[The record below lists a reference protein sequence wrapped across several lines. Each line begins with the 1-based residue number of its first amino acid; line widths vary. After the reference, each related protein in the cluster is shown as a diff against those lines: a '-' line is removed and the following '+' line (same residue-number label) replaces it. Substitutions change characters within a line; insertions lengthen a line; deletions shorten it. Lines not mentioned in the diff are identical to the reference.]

1 MSLKKVK
8 ILFATT
14 LLISCHF
21 VFGQLLNESNAL
33 PILSVGSQ
41 GSLPDRALRFG
52 TFSNRTTN
60 GANNYTDPKTWT
72 YWPNTGW
79 SSRFYG
85 GKTNTTGSMALGSN
99 ELSTSG
105 GFFSSTDVG
114 RTVEVIG
121 AGASGGIL
129 VGTINTFISTTRVA
143 VSMVASTNVTNVIV
157 RVGDPS
163 RSAYTEGH
171 YTEYFWGQ
179 IRMNYRLL
187 FPRDYN
193 ANESYKYP
201 MIVMLHGAGER
212 ANCWNGNC
220 FSNATP
226 GLITRNGAGTTTVG
240 SNVLDCSTCNFTT
253 NDVKK
258 IIQID
263 NAGLPVGSGLNTPNQ
278 LIITKVNSPTQVE
291 LSMAA
296 TIGGSGKNVRYGYFA
311 DNQFRN
317 NDLNLVHGGQVHL
330 EAIYNPTTGSNGKK
344 AEDPTLHPRAFPG
357 FVFIPQDENGW
368 QGQGQ
373 FDDATRIID
382 LLLQAYNIDPDRI
395 YVHGLSIGGAAV
407 WEVIRSRP
415 DLFAAALPMS
425 ATISHGADIFTT
437 ETPQTPWGEI
447 EKAVPVPV
455 WIFQGGTDG
464 NPTVGN
470 TNQLVAKLRAAGALP
485 RYTIYPT
492 IGHGTWGAAY
502 NEPDF
507 FRWML
512 QRNRRDIQVLYGD
525 STLCATDN
533 SGVTLAVA
541 VGFLA
546 YQWERDGV
554 IITNSNTSRYNATV
568 AGRYRVRYSRLS
580 ANPSEAQ
587 WNAWSKPVTIR
598 ETPAVTPTIAAVGT
612 SHLPDINNG
621 NMVRINGPTTR
632 DLVKNW
638 LVDGSVSTVN
648 NNFLPTTTQ
657 DTANYTLRNTTGRV
671 SLRTIPLSG
680 CPSLESNSIFVTT
693 STPVTLT
700 APASPSGLSPA
711 PGVVQLFW
719 TDNTPNENGFEVFRS
734 PTGNPNS
741 YNFFKLLPEGAI
753 SFTDTGLTPGATFH
767 YRIRAVNNTA
777 VSAYTDNVSV
787 TTQGDTQ
794 RPTPPQNLISTNRT
808 LNTATLSWAA
818 STDNVGITSYNIYYG
833 STTVQTNS
841 TNTTFTITGLAG
853 NSNYL
858 FTVRAVDAAGNLSTP
873 SNQITVSTTFSGLTY
888 TYSAV
893 DVNWLTDAG
902 NNWTAPERTG
912 NCTDFDI
919 SLRLQDDYFNFNF
932 SGYINITTGGNYQF
946 RTTSDDGSM
955 LFLGGPF
962 LNPNPDFTTYR
973 IVNNDGLHGSVTVTS
988 SVINLPSNQAQQITV
1003 IFFEKTGGQNLVVE
1017 YKGPDTGDAWVD
1029 IPPAVLNSGNAPGL
1043 TPPLPPNNVTAT
1055 TQGMNSV
1062 QVQWQVASGTN
1073 YYEVYRSLGNSTNYA
1088 LVGTISASPYIDTN
1102 LTPNTLYD
1110 YRVKSVSNTNG
1121 ASVSFSNTASA
1132 TTAADTEAPT
1142 VPENV
1147 VTISSN
1153 YTNASFQWTA
1163 STDNVGVT
1171 SYKVFANGALLGSTT
1186 TTTFYTTALMPSTLY
1201 AITVSAI
1208 DASGNESA
1216 QSTANNI
1223 TTQNPL
1229 TFYSKPSS
1237 NLSLLSSWT
1246 LNSDGTGP
1254 SPTDFSYNG
1263 QYFTIQNPQTLT
1275 TSLTIGGNVS
1285 RVIVNDGVTLNIS
1298 QPLSGTIRVGNGSIV
1313 NVNVDYQPNFETI
1326 AATST
1331 VNFNT
1336 YSTVPVANYG
1346 NLTLNGS
1353 GLKNIQAG
1361 NLQVQGNLVL
1371 ASGVGMKGAPGNSTV
1386 ITIGGDLITGSN
1398 ISQPAGDNEVALQF
1412 ATGNHN
1418 ISGVND
1424 QFFSKITTTAAGAVV
1439 NFNNTSGSPK
1449 MLSLGSPQ
1457 GGGIDL
1463 ANGSTLL
1470 LGNNSLAITDR
1481 GVVNPVN
1488 TNGEISINNANIQL
1502 TTSANTDANFYFANG
1517 SNTVSSFVMQETGSG
1532 AVQIRNQM
1540 QITDRVKING
1550 GTLNANGNI
1559 ILKSTA
1565 TANASIQQIVSGSIA
1580 GNVVVERFM
1589 APKRV
1594 YRYISSPVSGVRIS
1608 DWQNYFPVTGTFAGA
1623 STGSGLGTNSSLF
1636 YYAEPNYIAYPI
1648 ASNTEFVQPGRGY
1661 AAFVRDGVNPTT
1673 LVQTGVPNQGNF
1685 NFSLTGGTGS
1695 PANGWNLLGNP
1706 YACDIIW
1713 ANTGWTFNGVGNV
1726 VYVRENLPGGGF
1738 TWRIWDRSTN
1748 TGNLPNGQ
1756 IPAGQGFWV
1765 QTTTPS
1771 PALTVTEAAK
1781 STQSSGTN
1789 INYFRSGNDSIH
1801 HVLAM
1806 SLSNGTNQ
1814 DFAYLKLAPGASD
1827 NFEKLTDG
1835 SKNQNSFFNISTLSA
1850 DGVDLA
1856 VNELTNSFCD
1866 KTVSIKL
1873 ATIASGSYTLN
1884 FDNIASF
1891 KAATVQLEDR
1901 FDRQL
1906 ININESTS
1914 QYVFSVTS
1922 DSSSYKNRFVLKL
1935 GRPSIALNNVLAV
1948 SKNELC
1954 QNEKAV
1960 SVEIQNSQV
1969 GVTYE
1974 VVNLTSQSVSP
1985 RYVGNG
1991 NTISLDVD
1999 VNLLQANE
2007 NSLRIKAGFQG
2018 CTPSHLNGTVNIKVN
2033 ALPTIAID
2041 SNINGCIGS
2050 ALDLVADGDG
2060 ARYEWINASSGE
2072 ILAGQSNR
2080 LRISIGSSVMGYQVS
2095 AISDAGC
2102 KSLPRNV
2109 LVRADS
2115 LDEPIIKMENGR
2127 LSTGAANKIQWYFNN
2142 SPIVGSNGIDLTP
2155 SQSGSYSVA
2164 LQNMYCTRVSAPY
2177 LVTATDDLGSNQMV
2191 LTVFPNPS
2199 ETGWISIK
2207 GTSSSHES
2215 FEISINDLVGRQLL
2229 TQRVSFENFVE
2240 GIDVREKLASGV
2252 YIVKA
2257 VQNKR
2262 MVYQK
2267 VVVR

>member
-1 MSLKKVK
+1 LALKNLGLLSAAVLCASLQ
-8 ILFATT
+8 FA
-14 LLISCHF
+14 
-21 VFGQLLNESNAL
+21 FGQIENESTAPHIVSFGLGTFNE
-33 PILSVGSQ
+33 
-41 GSLPDRALRFG
+41 RALRTG

-60 GANNYTDPKTWT
+60 GVNNYTDPKTWT

-85 GKTNTTGSMALGSN
+85 GRTNTTGSMTLGSN
-99 ELSTSG
+99 QLNTSVN
-105 GFFSSTDVG
+105 FFSGSDVG

-129 VGTINTFISTTRVA
+129 VGTINSVPTARQAI
-143 VSMVASTNVTNVIV
+143 VSIVASTTVSNVII
-157 RVGDPS
+157 RVGNSSLP
-163 RSAYTEGH
+163 AYSEGH
-171 YTEYFWGQ
+171 YTEHFWGA
-179 IRMNYRLL
+179 IKMNYRLL

-193 ANESYKYP
+193 QNENYKYP

-212 ANCWNGNC
+212 GNCWNGNC
-220 FSNATP
+220 FY
-226 GLITRNGAGTTTVG
+226 NGRVTSVNGSGSTTINT
-240 SNVLDCSTCNFTT
+240 NVLNCSGCAFTA

-258 IIQID
+258 VIQID
-263 NAGLPVGSGLNTPNQ
+263 NAGSSGGTLTTT
-278 LIITKVNSPTQVE
+278 IATVNSATQVV
-291 LSMAA
+291 LA
-296 TIGGSGKNVRYGYFA
+296 TNALATTTGRNVRYGYGS
-311 DNQFRN
+311 DNQYRN

-357 FVFIPQDENGW
+357 FVFIPQNQDGW

-373 FDDATRIID
+373 FDDATRMID

-395 YVHGLSIGGAAV
+395 YVHGLSNGGAAV
-407 WEVIRSRP
+407 WEVVRTRP

-425 ATISHGADIFTT
+425 ATISHGAEIFTT

-447 EKAVPVPV
+447 EKAVPVPA

-492 IGHGTWGAAY
+492 TGHGTWGAAY

-554 IITNSNTSRYNATV
+554 VIPNSNTSRYNATV
-568 AGRYRVRYSRLS
+568 AGRYRARYSRLS
-580 ANPSEAQ
+580 ASPSEAQ

-598 ETPAVTPTIAAVGT
+598 ETPAVTPTIVAVGT

-621 NMVRINGPTTR
+621 NMVRINGPTTK
-632 DLVKNW
+632 DLTKNW
-638 LVDGSVSTVN
+638 LVNGTLNTVN
-648 NNFLPTTTQ
+648 SNFNPAV

-693 STPVTLT
+693 NTPVTLT
-700 APASPSGLSPA
+700 APASPSGVSPA

-719 TDNTPNENGFEVFRS
+719 TDNTPNETGFEVFRS

-741 YNFFKLLPEGAI
+741 YNFYKLLPEGAI

-777 VSAYTDNVSV
+777 VSAYTNNISV
-787 TTQGDTQ
+787 TTQGDSQ
-794 RPTPPQNLISTNRT
+794 PPTPPQNLISTNRT
-808 LNTATLSWAA
+808 LSTATLSWAA
-818 STDNVGITSYNIYYG
+818 STDNVGVASYNIYYG

-841 TNTTFTITGLAG
+841 TNTTFTVTGLAG

-858 FTVRAVDAAGNLSTP
+858 FTVRAVDAAGNLSP
-873 SNQITVSTTFSGLTY
+873 QSNQLAVSTTFSGLTY

-893 DVNWLTDAG
+893 NVDWLTDAG
-902 NNWTAPERTG
+902 NIWTTPERTG
-912 NCTDFDI
+912 TCADFDI
-919 SLRLQDDYFNFNF
+919 GIRLQDDFFNFNF
-932 SGYINITTGGNYQF
+932 TGYLYITTGGNYQF

-955 LFLGGPF
+955 MFLGGPF
-962 LNPNPDFTTYR
+962 LNPNPDFTTFR
-973 IVNNDGLHGSVTVTS
+973 IINNDGLQAPTTVTS
-988 SVINLPSNQAQQITV
+988 SPINLPGGQAQQITV
-1003 IFFEKTGGQNLVVE
+1003 IYFEKTGGQELMVE
-1017 YKGPDTGDAWVD
+1017 YMGPDTNGLWIE
-1029 IPPAVLNSGNAPGL
+1029 IPANRLNSGNAPPL
-1043 TPPLPPNNVTAT
+1043 SPPLAPNNVTAT
-1055 TQGMNSV
+1055 AQGMSSIE
-1062 QVQWQVASGTN
+1062 VQWQLAAGANS
-1073 YYEVYRSLGNSTNYA
+1073 YEIYRAIGNSPNYSIVA
-1088 LVGTISASPYIDTN
+1088 TVGSGPFVDNNLV
-1102 LTPNTLYD
+1102 PNTIYN
-1110 YRVKSVSNTNG
+1110 YRLKSVSNTNG
-1121 ASVSFSNTASA
+1121 ASVSFSNIATA
-1132 TTAADTEAPT
+1132 TTAADAQAPT
-1142 VPENV
+1142 IPQNLI
-1147 VTISSN
+1147 TISSS
-1153 YTNASFQWTA
+1153 YTNASFQWSA
-1163 STDNVGVT
+1163 STDNVAVT
-1171 SYKVFANGALLGSTT
+1171 GYKVYANSTLLGTSN
-1186 TTTFYTTALMPSTLY
+1186 TTTFYTTMLLPATNY
-1201 AITVSAI
+1201 AITVSAL
-1208 DASGNESA
+1208 DATGNESA
-1216 QSTANNI
+1216 QSSILNL
-1223 TTQNPL
+1223 TTQSPL
-1229 TFYSKPSS
+1229 TFYSKAAS
-1237 NLSLLSSWT
+1237 NLALLSSWSE
-1246 LNSDGTGP
+1246 NSNGTG
-1254 SPTDFSYNG
+1254 SAPTDFSFNG
-1263 QYFTIQNPQTLT
+1263 QHFVIQQPQTLSS
-1275 TSLTIGGNVS
+1275 SLTVGGNVS

-1298 QPLSGTIRVGNGSIV
+1298 QPLTGTLRVGTGATV
-1313 NVNVDYQPNFETI
+1313 NVNVDYQPTFETI
-1326 AATST
+1326 ATNST

-1336 YSTVPVANYG
+1336 YSTVPAASYG
-1346 NLTLNGS
+1346 NLNLNGS
-1353 GLKNIQAG
+1353 GLKNIPAG
-1361 NLQVQGNLVL
+1361 NVEVKGNLTIG
-1371 ASGVGMKGAPGNSTV
+1371 SGVGLKGAPTNGTT
-1386 ITIGGDLITGSN
+1386 ITIAGDIVFGSAVMQPSADNRVAIQFPSGSHNITG
-1398 ISQPAGDNEVALQF
+1398 I
-1412 ATGNHN
+1412 T
-1418 ISGVND
+1418 D
-1424 QFFSKITTTAAGAVV
+1424 QMFSKISTTAAGSVV
-1439 NFNNTSGSPK
+1439 TFNNTSGSPK
-1449 MLSLGSPQ
+1449 NLNVGTAT
-1457 GGGIDL
+1457 GGGLEL
-1463 ANGSTLL
+1463 ANGSTVM
-1470 LGNNSLAITDR
+1470 LGNNNLIVSDQ
-1481 GVVNPVN
+1481 GVINP
-1488 TNGEISINNANIQL
+1488 TNSTGEISINNANVQI
-1502 TTSANTDANFYFANG
+1502 TTSANTNSNLYFASGGN
-1517 SNTVSSFVMQETGSG
+1517 SVSSFVVQETGSG
-1532 AVQIRNQM
+1532 SIQVRKAV
-1540 QITDRVKING
+1540 QITDRIKING
-1550 GTLNANGNI
+1550 GTLAANGNVT
-1559 ILKSTA
+1559 LKSTA
-1565 TANASIQQIVSGSIA
+1565 SASAAIQQIVNGSIT

-1608 DWQNYFPVTGTFAGA
+1608 DWQNYFPITGTFAGA
-1623 STGSGLGTNSSLF
+1623 STGSGLGTNPSLF

-1648 ASNTEFVQPGRGY
+1648 ASNTEFVQAGRGY

-1713 ANTGWTFNGVGNV
+1713 ANTGWTFSGVGNV

-1765 QTTTPS
+1765 QTTTGS

-1806 SLSNGTNQ
+1806 SLSNGVNQ
-1814 DFAYLKLAPGASD
+1814 DFAYVKLAVGASD

-1835 SKNQNSFFNISTLSA
+1835 TKNQNSHFNLSTLST

-1856 VNELTNSFCD
+1856 VNELADTFCD
-1866 KTVSIKL
+1866 KNIPIKL
-1873 ATIASGSYTLN
+1873 ATIANGSYTLN

-1891 KAATVQLEDR
+1891 KAVTVQLEDR
-1901 FDRQL
+1901 FAGEL
-1906 ININESTS
+1906 ININENTS

-1935 GRPSIALNNVLAV
+1935 GRPAITLNNVLAV

-1954 QNEKAV
+1954 QDEKTV
-1960 SVEIQNSQV
+1960 SVEVQNSQI
-1969 GVTYE
+1969 GVAYE
-1974 VVNLTSQSVSP
+1974 IVNLANQSVSSQHT
-1985 RYVGNG
+1985 GNG
-1991 NTISLDVD
+1991 STISINVD
-1999 VNLLQANE
+1999 VNQLQANE
-2007 NSLRIKAGFQG
+2007 NNLRVKAFFQG
-2018 CTPSHLNGTVNIKVN
+2018 CTANHLNGTVQIKVN
-2033 ALPTIAID
+2033 TLPAVSIE
-2041 SNINGCIGS
+2041 SNTNGCLGNT
-2050 ALDLVADGDG
+2050 LDLIANGDV

-2072 ILAGQSNR
+2072 ILQEQSNK
-2080 LRISIGSSVMGYQVS
+2080 LRISVGNSVMGYQVS
-2095 AISDAGC
+2095 AISAAGC

-2177 LVTATDDLGSNQMV
+2177 LVTATDDIGLNQMV

-2207 GTSSSHES
+2207 GTGSSPES
-2215 FEISINDLVGRQLL
+2215 LEVSINDLVGRKLL
-2229 TQRVSFENFVE
+2229 AQRVSFENFVE
-2240 GIDVREKLASGV
+2240 GFELREKLASGV

-2257 VQNKR
+2257 VQNNR